1 MDWSWAGLARS
12 GADAVTPEDAN
23 NNINVQSRTLFK
35 GKLVEWK
42 RGLKNSQ
49 NLEPEMHGRR
59 THDLIRTFEGSLVF
73 TVSSLFQLD
82 RSRSRGRYNLLG
94 KKAVWPLTPI
104 LGLKANY
111 CGFAPAALKG

>member
-104 LGLKANY
+104 LG
-111 CGFAPAALKG
+111 